1 VAVAFTAA
9 AAGFMAQLFPWKR
22 GPEAVFA
29 TPFFVALTPLVA
41 LVLATWFMRRARAA
55 RQAELDVRAAEPDA
69 PERSPGFSDADM
81 PALAAIAHLAVLVSL
96 EILAWGAYCELA
108 QGLSRGDARLRAQM
122 ALSVFWAGYAG
133 ALVGL
138 GFWRRMPPLRW
149 SGIAIFLA
157 TIAKAF
163 FVDLSN
169 LDTIYRVGS
178 FLALGALLVA
188 ASYLYQRRR
197 N

>member
-1 VAVAFTAA
+1 
-9 AAGFMAQLFPWKR
+9 
-22 GPEAVFA
+22 
-29 TPFFVALTPLVA
+29 
-41 LVLATWFMRRARAA
+41 
-55 RQAELDVRAAEPDA
+55 
-69 PERSPGFSDADM
+69 
-81 PALAAIAHLAVLVSL
+81 
-96 EILAWGAYCELA
+96 
-108 QGLSRGDARLRAQM
+108 
-122 ALSVFWAGYAG
+122 
-133 ALVGL
+133 
-138 GFWRRMPPLRW
+138 MPPLRW